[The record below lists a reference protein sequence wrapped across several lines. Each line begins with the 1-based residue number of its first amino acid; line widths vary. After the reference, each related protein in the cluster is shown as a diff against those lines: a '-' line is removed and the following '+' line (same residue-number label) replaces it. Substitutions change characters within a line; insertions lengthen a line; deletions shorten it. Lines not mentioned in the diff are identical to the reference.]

1 MAVKFKNTDKHE
13 EVPLKWFYN
22 KCKLFIAFIET
33 QWFIVHCIIYTVKYI
48 TLQLF
53 LKVLYI

>member
-1 MAVKFKNTDKHE
+1 MAVNTDKHE
-13 EVPLKWFYN
+13 EVPLKWFHI
-22 KCKLFIAFIET
+22 KCKLFITFIET
-33 QWFIVHCIIYTVKYI
+33 QWFIVYCIIYTVKYI